1 MLKKAIILLFGLS
14 SATFA
19 NTPIRHRVTMPMPDR
34 LVSPSAIQ
42 ERMAAVVAPVQPV
55 LQVKD
60 LANSASTFTSAI
72 ASDLIEAA
80 KRHIGARYSRGSN
93 GPSAFDCSGFTSYVF
108 KRLGI
113 TLKRSSR
120 EQVTQGEAI
129 TSKSDLQPGD
139 LVFFGHGGRKS
150 KSVSHVGIVTDVDA
164 ENGLFTFIHAS
175 TSRGVRIDTSD
186 DSYWAPRY
194 VAARRLLGVDDN

>member
-19 NTPIRHRVTMPMPDR
+19 NTPIRHRVALPTPD
-34 LVSPSAIQ
+34 LLTTPVAVQ
-42 ERMAAVVAPVQPV
+42 ERMSAVLAPA
-55 LQVKD
+55 LQSLPGKELVTT
-60 LANSASTFTSAI
+60 ASTFTSAI
-72 ASDLIEAA
+72 ATDLIEAA

-120 EQVTQGEAI
+120 EQVTQGEAVN
-129 TSKSDLQPGD
+129 SRNELQPGD
-139 LVFFGHGGRKS
+139 LVFFGHGRKG
-150 KSVSHVGIVTDVDA
+150 VSHVGIVTDVNA
-164 ENGLFTFIHAS
+164 ETGLFSFIHAS

-186 DSYWAPRY
+186 DSYWARRF
-194 VAARRLLGVDDN
+194 VGGRRLLGVDDN